1 VFDVP
6 PLFWTKLCQDASGF
20 FWANKRVARHT
31 RDQDLSHVTCFRLL
45 VKHKASSART
55 SISSL
60 GYRWEKLGFASR
72 WRPQGSLVLLCFDL
86 PPYLQQKIGEDLLND
101 STAQYGRGP
110 FSLHP
115 MLLMHIVE
123 SFDRAVWSWRDVV
136 RGVEKTRPD
145 HKAVAEHS
153 FEHMHET
160 ARHVIH
166 SSEMLATA
174 VSVAEAV
181 IKEASVFPSLEHDLA
196 HATILKDLEFH
207 VSLLT
212 SFRNRSQ
219 ALERRLDNEINLA
232 SRAWHAPKA
241 YIRGLLTH

>member
-1 VFDVP
+1 
-6 PLFWTKLCQDASGF
+6 
-20 FWANKRVARHT
+20 
-31 RDQDLSHVTCFRLL
+31 
-45 VKHKASSART
+45 
-55 SISSL
+55 
-60 GYRWEKLGFASR
+60 
-72 WRPQGSLVLLCFDL
+72 
-86 PPYLQQKIGEDLLND
+86 
-101 STAQYGRGP
+101 
-110 FSLHP
+110 
-115 MLLMHIVE
+115 MLLIHIVE

-136 RGVEKTRPD
+136 RELEKTRPD
-145 HKAVAEHS
+145 HNAVAERS

-241 YIRGLLTH
+241 YIRDLLTR